1 MFIKKIR
8 VQNFRQLKDVTLE
21 LQKNTTILAGP
32 NNSGKTSFI
41 LLLKRILLEKSF
53 GFSKDDFNAYDKYI
67 WSNSIY
73 EILQTIYNNRKN
85 KSEEELI
92 KEFSDTMFP
101 IDNESKHSI
110 ILPEL
115 TVQLQIDYSDDDD
128 ISNFADYIMDLDCSH
143 NSFYFLYTI
152 ALNTNLF
159 IKGIKENW
167 AKIYN
172 RLKRDE
178 CDNKK
183 QSIMEII
190 LSVYCNN
197 LTSKCYFTDENY
209 ALLSKI
215 EDIQD
220 FKKLFNFKYIEAA
233 RPLNDS
239 LEKDKHLLSNT
250 LITLASKDDN
260 WKTKINELPDEILN
274 TLDES
279 GIKSTVEK
287 VSTAT
292 LNNTIKSISQTNGGH
307 TGNLSLNLDVSE
319 KHIQDLIRNTTNA
332 RYSIA
337 GEIVKC
343 NYNLSET
350 SQGLGYS
357 NLIYMHTQIEDYI
370 KSKDILKINFLVIEE
385 PESHMHPQMQYVFA
399 NELLKQYDE
408 ENLQGLITTHSS
420 EIVRGTSIERL
431 RVIREETLFNSV
443 IYNLS
448 SFINNVKAPEN
459 ADENDVT
466 LIKDY
471 KTFYENI
478 GISEIIFADAAI
490 LFEGD
495 TERLYLKKVIN
506 LPDFKSLQQKY
517 IAYIQVGGA
526 YAYNF
531 KPLLEYLKIKSLII
545 TDIDYGK
552 SAFDKKTI
560 LSETT
565 TNSTIKNF
573 YEINN
578 FNKDRPRPKDFKL
591 TIQELYNW
599 IDTTKHIVAKA
610 SIKAIDQSK
619 AEKDLMYL
627 AFQTESDSYT
637 RTLEAAML
645 SKKFHLSGYECISRS
660 DWIKKKTES
669 NLVYSI
675 PDNKKD
681 DKTCQIEDDSKFNLI
696 DILNSTSESKTD
708 FMYSVILNGYCQE
721 MLPDY
726 IKEGLKWLMK

>member
-1 MFIKKIR
+1 MYIKKIR
-8 VQNFRQLKDVTLE
+8 VQNFRQLKDVMLE

-41 LLLKRILLEKSF
+41 LLLKRMLLEKGF
-53 GFSKDDFNAYDKYI
+53 AFSKDDFNAYDKYI

-73 EILQTIYNNRKN
+73 EILQNIYKNRESKN
-85 KSEEELI
+85 EEELI
-92 KEFSDTMFP
+92 KEFSDNMFP
-101 IDNESKHSI
+101 IDHDSNHSI

-115 TVQLQIDYSDDDD
+115 TVQLQIDYSDNDD

-152 ALNTNLF
+152 TLNRSAF
-159 IKGIKENW
+159 IKGVKENW

-172 RLKRDE
+172 RLKKE
-178 CDNKK
+178 QCDNEK
-183 QSIMEII
+183 QSIIEII
-190 LSVYCNN
+190 LEVYCDS
-197 LTSKCYFTDENY
+197 LISKCYFTDENY
-209 ALLSKI
+209 QLLSEI

-260 WKTKINELPDEILN
+260 WKKKINDLPDKILN
-274 TLDES
+274 TLDDS
-279 GIKSTVEK
+279 GIKSTVEE
-287 VSTAT
+287 VSTTA
-292 LNNTIKSISQTNGGH
+292 LNSTIKSISQTNGGH
-307 TGNLSLNLDVSE
+307 TGKLSLNLDVSE

-337 GEIVKC
+337 GEIAMC
-343 NYNLSET
+343 NYNLPET

-357 NLIYMHTQIEDYI
+357 NLIYMHAQIEDYI
-370 KSKDILKINFLVIEE
+370 KSKDILKINFLIIEE

-408 ENLQGLITTHSS
+408 EDLQGLITTHSS
-420 EIVRGTSIERL
+420 EIVRGTSLERL
-431 RVIREETLFNSV
+431 RVIREETLFNSI

-448 SFINNVKAPEN
+448 SFINTINESVD
-459 ADENDVT
+459 ADEDDVT

-471 KTFYENI
+471 KTFYESI
-478 GISEIIFADAAI
+478 GISELIFADAAI

-495 TERLYLKKVIN
+495 TERLYLKKVIS
-506 LPDFKSLQQKY
+506 LPEFKSLEQKY

-552 SAFDKKTI
+552 NATDRKTI

-565 TNSTIKNF
+565 TNPTIKNF

-578 FNKDRPRPKDFKL
+578 FNKDSPKPENFEL
-591 TIQELYNW
+591 TIQMLYDW
-599 IDTTKHIVAKA
+599 ITTTKHIVAKA
-610 SIKAIDQSK
+610 SIKAIDQSVAK
-619 AEKDLMYL
+619 KDLMYL
-627 AFQTESDSYT
+627 AFQTESDHYT

-645 SKKFHLSGYECISRS
+645 SKMFDLFGDDSINRS
-660 DWIKKKTES
+660 DWMKKRTDS
-669 NLVYSI
+669 RLAYSI
-675 PDNKKD
+675 PHNKTDEAGK
-681 DKTCQIEDDSKFNLI
+681 KEEDSKFNLI
-696 DILNSTSESKTD
+696 DILDSTAEAKTD
-708 FMYSVILNGYCQE
+708 FMYSVILNGSYQK

-726 IKEGLKWLMK
+726 IKEGLEWLMK